1 MSEIVNL
8 NTFRKAKARTQ
19 KEQRAQNNRI
29 KHGTPKVLKE
39 LANAHNDLHDNRLS
53 GKMLSADKPASHQDK
68 PHGETQPNQPAPE
81 KPDAE

>member
-8 NTFRKAKARTQ
+8 NTFRKSKARAQ

-39 LANAHNDLHDNRLS
+39 LANAHKDLQDNRLS
-53 GKMLSADKPASHQDK
+53 GKKLSADKLAAHQDT
-68 PHGETQPNQPAPE
+68 PHGETQPNQPVPE
-81 KPDAE
+81 KPDAK